1 VTSELGI
8 VQLFDRVLHVLV
20 PQVLHRSR
28 AVLEDVGEAD
38 VARLPHV
45 VLQVLPTAG
54 GWQPADYHTIL
65 GPASRWSPPTS
76 SRHTSGSSKTTSTT
90 FRKLHSQPVPVVVV
104 AVPGIDRILGVPC
117 IFKLNKGKRWPS
129 PILQIDENNFP
140 VLVEKVFNVFAPYV
154 RGQIAHIYSALTS
167 RVAHCLI

>member
-1 VTSELGI
+1 MTTELGI
-8 VQLFDRVLHVLV
+8 VQLFDGVLHVLV

-65 GPASRWSPPTS
+65 R
-76 SRHTSGSSKTTSTT
+76 
-90 FRKLHSQPVPVVVV
+90 
-104 AVPGIDRILGVPC
+104 PG
-117 IFKLNKGKRWPS
+117 
-129 PILQIDENNFP
+129 
-140 VLVEKVFNVFAPYV
+140 
-154 RGQIAHIYSALTS
+154 
-167 RVAHCLI
+167 

>member
-1 VTSELGI
+1 MQLTYPSILNHLCRVWRISGLKNKWTKTRKAFSYNTWWRWPIRLAASPCAATSPAPTSWAPGASTPASTSCRRSPWRRSSTPITVILSHSHIGGLAFVTTELGI

-20 PQVLHRSR
+20 PQVLHRTR

-65 GPASRWSPPTS
+65 GPEW
-76 SRHTSGSSKTTSTT
+76 
-90 FRKLHSQPVPVVVV
+90 Q
-104 AVPGIDRILGVPC
+104 
-117 IFKLNKGKRWPS
+117 
-129 PILQIDENNFP
+129 
-140 VLVEKVFNVFAPYV
+140 
-154 RGQIAHIYSALTS
+154 
-167 RVAHCLI
+167 